1 MTDIASTKLLAQW
14 YAETQ
19 SLLTLAQD
27 SLKRIAQ
34 LQDDIEETPGPCEPR
49 TEQIGDILADAT
61 IDTKN
66 LIGHLDD
73 ANSAILTSWES
84 QLPEPTIVGDK

>member
-27 SLKRIAQ
+27 SLKRIAR
-34 LQDDIEETPGPCEPR
+34 LADDIEETPGPCEPR
-49 TEQIGDILADAT
+49 TEQIDEILADAT

-66 LIGHLDD
+66 LMSHLDD
-73 ANSAILTSWES
+73 ANSAILASWEA
-84 QLPEPTIVGDK
+84 QLLPIKG